1 MPLTKVQIISNALTL
16 MGKKPIQNLI
26 NQNDIVTAADQAF
39 DMLLPSVLSTGF
51 WRFATTIVALNQV
64 VPVPV
69 GGYWNYAYQLPA
81 NYLKLVHLWPHNYDY
96 EMYENSKMYSNFNNA
111 TTPLYLEYMFQ
122 PPVVNL
128 PSYFTLYFIYEL
140 ACYLSLSN
148 AQLVGYYQVL
158 EPKRMGQLGIA
169 LAADAQNRPQTPL
182 QSQPIL
188 SRRYISTFASG

>member
-1 MPLTKVQIISNALTL
+1 
-16 MGKKPIQNLI
+16 MGKKPIQNLL
-26 NQNDIVTAADQAF
+26 NQSDIVTAADQAF

-51 WRFATTIVALNQV
+51 WRFATRIQMLSQV
-64 VPVPV
+64 LPAPI
-69 GGYWNYAYQLPA
+69 GGYWTFAYQLPPD
-81 NYLKLVHLWPHNYDY
+81 YLKFVHLWPHNYDY
-96 EMYENSKMYSNFNNA
+96 EMYENHLMYSNFNNQFS
-111 TTPLYLEYMFQ
+111 PLFIEYIFAPLVQ
-122 PPVVNL
+122 TL

-140 ACYLSLSN
+140 ACYLSLSS
-148 AQLVGYYQVL
+148 AQNIGYYQIL